1 MLALLLAAV
10 IANAFIL
17 LRLSPSNFYKLHRYD
32 GQLLYI
38 KATFIGIFFTAAAY
52 LLNGYFSI
60 TVMLSDLLSIA
71 EPTIFTDKE
80 HLVNFFIFFFF
91 SAFLSFLYCGL
102 ERLFL
107 LSIAFYKFRGTDN
120 ISYRQMAKI
129 LLMYKLLKDSPL
141 DKLLYLS
148 YVQNKFLL
156 ITMSDRKVYVGRVI
170 SLGEP
175 NESQGPDQ
183 EICIVPVFSGYR
195 DKDTLSVSLN
205 NIYAGISEVDDAYL
219 VLKQDNIVSACEFIE
234 SLYHEF
240 SGRKTTPTSSGKKR
254 EVK

>member
-1 MLALLLAAV
+1 MLALLLAVV

-38 KATFIGIFFTAAAY
+38 KATFIGIFFTAGSY
-52 LLNGYFSI
+52 LLSGYFNI
-60 TVMLSDLLSIA
+60 TGILSGFLSIA
-71 EPTIFTDKE
+71 EPKIFYGGE
-80 HLVNFFIFFFF
+80 HLVEFFIFSFF
-91 SAFLSFLYCGL
+91 SAALSLVYCGI

-107 LSIAFYKFRGTDN
+107 LSMSYYKFRGTPN

-175 NESQGPDQ
+175 NESEGSDQ
-183 EICIVPVFSGYR
+183 EISIVPVFSGYR
-195 DKDTLSVSLN
+195 DKDTLSVTLN
-205 NIYAGISEVDDAYL
+205 TTYAGIEEIDDVYL
-219 VLKQDNIVSACEFIE
+219 VLKQDNIISACEFVE
-234 SLYHEF
+234 SLYQKF
-240 SGRKTTPTSSGKKR
+240 SNKENS
-254 EVK
+254 

>member
-1 MLALLLAAV
+1 MLALLLAVV

-38 KATFIGIFFTAAAY
+38 KATFIGIFFTAGTY
-52 LLNGYFSI
+52 LLNGYFDITSILSDFLSI
-60 TVMLSDLLSIA
+60 T
-71 EPTIFTDKE
+71 EPKIFYDGE
-80 HLVNFFIFFFF
+80 HLIEFFIFFFF
-91 SAFLSFLYCGL
+91 SALLSLLYCGL
-102 ERLFL
+102 ERFFL
-107 LSIAFYKFRGTDN
+107 LSKSYCKFRGIDN

-148 YVQNKFLL
+148 YVQNKYLL

-175 NESQGPDQ
+175 NESEGPDQ
-183 EICIVPVFSGYR
+183 EISIVPVFSGYR
-195 DKDTLSVSLN
+195 DKDTLSVTLN
-205 NIYAGISEVDDAYL
+205 TIYAGIEEVDDVYL
-219 VLKQDNIVSACEFIE
+219 VLKQDNIISACEFVE
-234 SLYHEF
+234 SLYQKF
-240 SGRKTTPTSSGKKR
+240 SNKENS
-254 EVK
+254 